1 MKIETEF
8 SPGDKV
14 WYLTSD
20 FMLKFEKIF
29 AVVTTDTESFYII
42 KLDNYKKKQIGPDRC
57 ASTRE
62 ALKAKLIDNINK
74 LFEG

>member
-8 SPGDKV
+8 NKGDKV
-14 WYLTSD
+14 WHPTRNFKD
-20 FMLKFEKIF
+20 VVEETIF
-29 AVVTTDTESFYII
+29 AIEYTQQEVTYLFDFNTSEGF
-42 KLDNYKKKQIGPDRC
+42 PERFV